1 MFGKPKCKLR
11 SKVVHFFVFCF
22 SFIGFV
28 LLLFEFYDD
37 GKYVMDWG
45 HCENTLAPS
54 FLINSKIGMFGFV
67 HPHKVITR
75 RSAFSTFPNAQN
87 GSENKLLKNNF
98 KKKKSKSKVNLILSI
113 VNHTF
118 LILDPRL
125 DPKAFRHTHCTS
137 KNNVSFDMKKGPIEG
152 SNLLQI
158 SPWAL
163 GTWTRV

>member
-1 MFGKPKCKLR
+1 MASFWSKNKLVQTKKKSLKESSWFGKPKCKLR

-45 HCENTLAPS
+45 HCENTPAPS

-87 GSENKLLKNNF
+87 GGESEGGAKSGRLKCQFSQMERDINLQEIPKLVPIL
-98 KKKKSKSKVNLILSI
+98 KKK
-113 VNHTF
+113 
-118 LILDPRL
+118 
-125 DPKAFRHTHCTS
+125 TS
-137 KNNVSFDMKKGPIEG
+137 RKKTIC
-152 SNLLQI
+152 
-158 SPWAL
+158 
-163 GTWTRV
+163 